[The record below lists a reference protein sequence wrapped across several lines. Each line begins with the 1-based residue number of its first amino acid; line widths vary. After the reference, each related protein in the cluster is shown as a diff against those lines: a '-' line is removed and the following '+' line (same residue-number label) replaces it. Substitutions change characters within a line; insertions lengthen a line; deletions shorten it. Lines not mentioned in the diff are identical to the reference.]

1 MNWMDVVK
9 GISDAGS
16 WVAGFWKRGRT
27 PRHLSA
33 ERRDAGFRFE
43 NDGLEG
49 WTAQQWLRAY
59 SASAWVYA
67 CVSAITANASRVGF
81 KIYREE
87 RPSGGGARDESR
99 GKPSWVEVPESH
111 PAWKVLYQPNPNMS
125 FPELLEATVGYLE
138 LTGRAFWEVVGLTVP
153 LEIYVL
159 RPDRMKPIPSS
170 QALIGGWEYTVNS
183 APDGGVKFKPDEII
197 AFRYFSPWSE
207 AEGVGAVRPLLNSL
221 LMDFYTVAY
230 NRDYFKKGT
239 NISGYFFTEKELG
252 EPALRRLKAEIES
265 SYSGIHG
272 FYKPPI
278 LFGGLEYRS
287 LSSTPKDMAFK
298 ELREDIRKDI
308 LAVFHVP
315 PIMLGLETANYA
327 TAREQKATFWRET
340 MVPKL
345 NKIAEKINQKLMPPF
360 EQLLGER
367 LWFTFDYAS
376 IDAFTED
383 YGKKVDTALKLQN
396 LGVPLEAI
404 NRRLELGL

>member
-1 MNWMDVVK
+1 MEGGEGEMNWMDVVK
-9 GISDAGS
+9 RITEVGS
-16 WVAGFWKRGRT
+16 RVAGFWKRSQT
-27 PRHLSA
+27 PRHFSA
-33 ERRDAGFRFE
+33 NQRGEGLWSED
-43 NDGLEG
+43 NGLEG

-59 SASAWVYA
+59 SASAWVFA

-81 KIYREE
+81 KIYRQEASA
-87 RPSGGGARDESR
+87 SGK
-99 GKPSWVEVPESH
+99 GKWVEVSESH
-111 PAWKVLYQPNPNMS
+111 PAWKVLYEPNPDMS

-170 QALIGGWEYTVNS
+170 RALISGWEYTVNS
-183 APDGGVKFKPDEII
+183 APDEGVKFKPDEII
-197 AFRYFSPWSE
+197 AFRYFSPLNE
-207 AEGVGAVRPLLNSL
+207 AGGVGAVRPLLNSL
-221 LMDFYTVAY
+221 LMDFYTLAY

-239 NISGYFFTEKELG
+239 NISGYFYTEKELG

-287 LSSTPKDMAFK
+287 LSTIPKDMAFR
-298 ELREDIRKDI
+298 ELRDDIRKDI
-308 LAVFHVP
+308 LAAFHVP

-360 EQLLGER
+360 EKLLGER

-383 YGKKVDTALKLQN
+383 YGKKVDTALKLQQ
-396 LGVPLEAI
+396 LGVPLETI
-404 NRRLELGL
+404 NHRLELGL